1 MREKR
6 NFAERTKTLS
16 NNEVRKKY
24 LLVYEGKETEAIY
37 FDAVNEL
44 KQYISI
50 NPLIELI
57 PVIRSYSEDGWSNPK
72 KILDRMIRNIEEL
85 KSGVVFYETLLNW
98 IMEYL
103 QDDGPLIN
111 NRLLSR
117 SYWCM
122 LRQICEEKLRVSL
135 DDKID
140 NPEVA
145 CQKIFDILQEEM
157 KLENVVTDIPRILNN
172 SALTYSEEID
182 KICLIVDRDK
192 DSFSTDQYDY
202 VFEQC
207 KMKKFGLYV
216 TNPNFEFWLLMHFDD
231 VTELDQDLLL
241 DNPKVTAERRYCENE
256 LRKRIPRYKKSKY
269 NAMELVKNI
278 EKAIQNESQYCED
291 VEKLKDK
298 IGSNIGKLIQE
309 MQR

>member
-111 NRLLSR
+111 NRSLSR

-122 LRQICEEKLRVSL
+122 LRQICEEKLKFSL